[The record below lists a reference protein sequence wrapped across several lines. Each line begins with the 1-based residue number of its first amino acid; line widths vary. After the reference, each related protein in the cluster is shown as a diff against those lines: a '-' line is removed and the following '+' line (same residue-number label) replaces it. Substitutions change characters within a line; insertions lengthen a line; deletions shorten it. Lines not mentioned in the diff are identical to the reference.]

1 MAISL
6 VQHKSGT
13 SATNTVTITLTSTG
27 SGNALIVVASYAI
40 LAGTGPNLSSVTLGG
55 SGAGFSSQVYFS
67 GDSANN
73 GSLAIWAN
81 YSIAGSQT
89 SLVVTAPAGNTPIAV
104 DVYEVSGGLNALD
117 KAPTPVAV
125 QATGATWASPTTAVL
140 SKSAEF
146 AVGVVFGWNNA
157 GTALTFTGPASV
169 WTNETQLT
177 PSTFTG
183 QLSGYQITTTTSAL
197 TYSGTTNT
205 TGTNLNYVA
214 GIATFVTGSTLGN
227 VSPLTRVVR
236 AKLPRQ
242 PLRKG
247 RVTSSP
253 GNPASMRPAV
263 QGGGIKLQPFRLAGW
278 VYTQYGLLD
287 SNQAVFV
294 LNAILNQQPVVS
306 SGGINVRLGSN
317 APTAFTRM
325 TELPNGGGYVT
336 GGQTCAFN
344 SAASASITNS
354 GTVKW
359 TNTSLQPWLITGVE
373 LWDQAIQPVRWMQAD
388 WNGNPVSVATGNTF
402 ACIPGSLQ
410 ISMD

>member
-13 SATNTVTITLTSTG
+13 SATNTVTVTLSSTG

-40 LAGTGPNLSSVTLGG
+40 LAGTGPQLSSVTLGG
-55 SGAGFSSQVYFS
+55 SGTGFSSQVYFS

-117 KAPTPVAV
+117 KAPAPVAV
-125 QATGATWASPTTAVL
+125 QASGATFASPSTGLL
-140 SKSAEF
+140 SRTAEF

-157 GTALTFTGPASV
+157 GTGFTFTGPASV
-169 WTNETQLT
+169 WTNEAQLT

-183 QLSGYQITTTTSAL
+183 QLSGYQITTTNVAL

-227 VSPLTRVVR
+227 VAPLTRVVR

-247 RVTSSP
+247 RVHSNP

-263 QGGGIKLQPFRLAGW
+263 QHGVLKFQPFGFSGLML
-278 VYTQYGLLD
+278 TQSGLLD
-287 SNQAVFV
+287 SNQAVSV
-294 LNAILNQQPVVS
+294 LNAILNQTPVVS
-306 SGGINVRLGSN
+306 SGGITVRLGSN
-317 APTAFTRM
+317 APTAATRM
-325 TELPNGGGYVT
+325 VELPNGGGYTT
-336 GGQTCAFN
+336 GGQVCAFG
-344 SAASASITNS
+344 SASNATVTNS
-354 GTVKW
+354 STVLW
-359 TNTSLQPWLITGVE
+359 TNSSSLPWLIVGVE
-373 LWDQAIQPVRWMQAD
+373 LWDRAIQPVRWIQAD
-388 WNGNPVSVATGNTF
+388 WNGAPVHVAYGNSF
-402 ACIPGSLQ
+402 AAIPGSLE

>member
-13 SATNTVTITLTSTG
+13 SATNTVTVTLTSTG

-40 LAGTGPNLSSVTLGG
+40 AAGTGPNLSSVTLGG

-117 KAPTPVAV
+117 KAPTPTAV
-125 QATGATWASPTTAVL
+125 QASGATFTGPGTTLL
-140 SKSAEF
+140 SKTAEF

-157 GTALTFTGPASV
+157 GANFTFTGPASV

-177 PSTFTG
+177 PATGLG
-183 QLSGYQITTTTSAL
+183 QLSGYRITTTNVAL

-205 TGTNLNYVA
+205 TGTNLYYVA
-214 GIATFVTGSTLGN
+214 GIATFVTGSTVGN
-227 VSPLTRVVR
+227 IAPINRAIR

-242 PLRKG
+242 PFRKG
-247 RVTSSP
+247 RVHSGQ

-263 QGGGIKLQPFRLAGW
+263 QHGQLKLQPFGFSGLML
-278 VYTQYGLLD
+278 TQSGLLD

-294 LNAILNQQPVVS
+294 LNAILNQVPVVS
-306 SGGINVRLGSN
+306 SGGITVRLGSN
-317 APTAFTRM
+317 APTASTRM
-325 TELPNGGGYVT
+325 VELPNGGGYTT
-336 GGQTCAFN
+336 GGQVCAFN
-344 SAASASITNS
+344 TASNATVTNS
-354 GTVKW
+354 STVQW
-359 TNTSLQPWLITGVE
+359 TNTSSLPWYIVGVE
-373 LWDQAIQPVRWMQAD
+373 LWDRANQPVRWIQAD
-388 WNGNPVSVATGNTF
+388 WNGAPVHVAYGNSL
-402 ACIPGSLQ
+402 AVIPGSLEILMQ
-410 ISMD
+410 

>member
-13 SATNTVTITLTSTG
+13 SATNTVTITLSSTG

-40 LAGTGPNLSSVTLGG
+40 LVGTGPQLSSVTLGG

-125 QATGATWASPTTAVL
+125 QASGATFASPATGLL
-140 SKSAEF
+140 SRSAEF

-169 WTNETQLT
+169 WTNESQLT

-183 QLSGYQITTTTSAL
+183 QLSGYQITTTNVAL

-227 VSPLTRVVR
+227 VAPLTRVVR

-247 RVTSSP
+247 RVVSSP
-253 GNPASMRPAV
+253 GNPHSQRPAV
-263 QGGGIKLQPFRLAGW
+263 QGGGIKLQPFGFSGLML
-278 VYTQYGLLD
+278 TQSGLLD
-287 SNQAVFV
+287 SNQAVQV
-294 LNAILNQQPVVS
+294 LNAILNQIPVVS
-306 SGGINVRLGSN
+306 SGGITVRLGSN
-317 APTAFTRM
+317 APTASTRM
-325 TELPNGGGYVT
+325 VELPNGGGYVT
-336 GGQTCAFN
+336 GGQVCAFN
-344 SAASASITNS
+344 SASNATVTNS
-354 GTVKW
+354 STVLW
-359 TNTSLQPWLITGVE
+359 TNSSSLPWLIVGVE
-373 LWDQAIQPVRWMQAD
+373 LWDRAIQPVRWLQAD
-388 WNGNPVSVATGNTF
+388 WNGAPVHVAYGNSF
-402 ACIPGSLQ
+402 AVIPASLEIFLQ
-410 ISMD
+410 